1 MIIQLADRS
10 IKYPIRVCENLLVKV
25 GKFIFSIDF
34 MILEIDEDELVP
46 IILGQPFLTT
56 ARAVI
61 DIHERKLSLRVRNET
76 ITFNIEKSMKSKH
89 SHNDYLYCADHT
101 AKLIHE
107 QWVNTVNHDGKWT
120 EEDEEEDSD
129 KALVVSFYPRTKPM
143 EPLEWKAPDNRLKP
157 SSVEPPKLELKEL
170 PEHIEYA
177 FLQEDNQLLVFI
189 SLALSI
195 DEKTRLLEVLQ
206 NHKGAIG

>member
-76 ITFNIEKSMKSKH
+76 ITFNIGKSMKSKH
-89 SHNDYLYCADHT
+89 SRNDYLYYADHT
-101 AKLIHE
+101 TKLIHE

-120 EEDEEEDSD
+120 EEDEEEDSN
-129 KALVVSFYPRTKPM
+129 KALVVSFYLRTKPM
-143 EPLEWKAPDNRLKP
+143 KPLEWKAPGTEKID
-157 SSVEPPKLELKEL
+157 SSRTHLRRRKRRRETK
-170 PEHIEYA
+170 IE
-177 FLQEDNQLLVFI
+177 DG
-189 SLALSI
+189 I
-195 DEKTRLLEVLQ
+195 D
-206 NHKGAIG
+206 